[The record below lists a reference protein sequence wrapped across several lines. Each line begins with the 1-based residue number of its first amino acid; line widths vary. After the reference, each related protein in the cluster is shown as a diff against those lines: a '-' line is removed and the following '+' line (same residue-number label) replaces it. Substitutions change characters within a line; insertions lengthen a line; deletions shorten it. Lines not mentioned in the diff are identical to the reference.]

1 MFVDYTDKRG
11 WKQLREVPD
20 GLLTTDDY
28 SKGILVG
35 PPDCSS
41 LPLSSEKQRL
51 LNNLL
56 FEAGMVEYANIK
68 GRRREL
74 LDIVQRLT
82 GGRDTDLLKHIIAL
96 YQHQFY
102 ED

>member
-11 WKQLREVPD
+11 WKQLREVPN

-28 SKGILVG
+28 SKGILIG
-35 PPDCSS
+35 PPDLSS
-41 LPLSSEKQRL
+41 LPLSDKQQRL

-56 FEAGMVEYANIK
+56 FGAGMYEYPNIK
-68 GRRREL
+68 SRRREL
-74 LDIVQRLT
+74 LDMIYHIS
-82 GGRDTDLLKHIIAL
+82 GGRDTELLKQIIAL

-102 ED
+102 EG

>member
-35 PPDCSS
+35 PPDLSS
-41 LPLSSEKQRL
+41 LPLSGERQRL

-56 FEAGMVEYANIK
+56 FEAGMYEYPNIK
-68 GRRREL
+68 SRRREL
-74 LDIVQRLT
+74 LDITRRIS
-82 GGRDTDLLKHIIAL
+82 GRRDTDLLKQIIAL

-102 ED
+102 ER

>member
-28 SKGILVG
+28 GKGILIG
-35 PPDCSS
+35 PPDISS
-41 LPLSSEKQRL
+41 LPLSDERQRL

-56 FEAGMVEYANIK
+56 CEAGMYDYTGIK

-74 LDIVQRLT
+74 LDIIQRVN
-82 GGRDTDLLKHIIAL
+82 GSRDMELLKQILAI

-102 ED
+102 DR